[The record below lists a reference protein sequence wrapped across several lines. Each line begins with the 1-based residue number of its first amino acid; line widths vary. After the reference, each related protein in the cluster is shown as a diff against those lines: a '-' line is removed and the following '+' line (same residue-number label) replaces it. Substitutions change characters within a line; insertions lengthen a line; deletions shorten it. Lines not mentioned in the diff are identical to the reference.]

1 MRVSY
6 EIPKS
11 AAVSILLFCIGL
23 YLLMAFP
30 YSEGKL
36 AGILLVFFSLKKIG
50 ECFLHSGLTI
60 AVKLARTFEKRTLQD
75 DIEDCELRIAI
86 LEDLVAR
93 RNGKKDV

>member
-36 AGILLVFFSLKKIG
+36 QAFCWYSF
-50 ECFLHSGLTI
+50 
-60 AVKLARTFEKRTLQD
+60 R
-75 DIEDCELRIAI
+75 
-86 LEDLVAR
+86 
-93 RNGKKDV
+93 